1 LELAPY
7 AKQLSLVPVPVP
19 LARPEQLG
27 RRAQRFLHCQKNPSL
42 MPCPTC

>member
-7 AKQLSLVPVPVP
+7 AKQLSLVPVP
-19 LARPEQLG
+19 LAWPEQAQLG
-27 RRAQRFLHCQKNPSL
+27 RRAQCFLHCQKNPSL